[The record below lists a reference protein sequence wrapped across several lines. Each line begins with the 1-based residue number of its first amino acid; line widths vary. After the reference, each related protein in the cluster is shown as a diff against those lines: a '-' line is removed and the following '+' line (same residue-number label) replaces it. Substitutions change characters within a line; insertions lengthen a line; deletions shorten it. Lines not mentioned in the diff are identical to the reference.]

1 LAVSLIPLLGLGVA
15 SYFAT
20 QRALV
25 DEAASKLQAVGRIKA
40 TQLETLFSQARNQLR
55 SFAED
60 PAVASAMRDFG
71 AGYRELAAEPSN
83 AELES
88 LRGELSAWYA
98 KDFAA
103 ALHDAGVDAKTAG
116 VSKVDDFAPETVRLQ
131 GLYLARNPHPVAL
144 KHHLDAAED
153 KSAWSTAHAKYH
165 PLFRDFLQTFAFDD
179 VLLIDPEGNVVYSG
193 AKAPD
198 FATNLKTG
206 PFAPGAPGK
215 LVERTINSRT
225 KTGTIVSDFE
235 TYLPAQGRM
244 AGFLATPLV
253 RDGAVV
259 GVAML
264 RMSIDRVNAQ
274 LADRTGLGT
283 TGETYLVGPDH
294 RFRSQL
300 RFPEAAV
307 AAGVAPATDRVRSAL
322 GGVSGTGEAV
332 NYRGRPVLS
341 AWTPVVLLGG
351 KGTEG
356 LTWALLTD
364 VDLAE
369 VRLPVDRMFTFAAWI
384 VAGTVLLVIAAALV
398 FARSFTRQADAISDM
413 LARVGVGMFDAR
425 AEVLTRD
432 ELGHVAQSLNSMADN
447 TLSLVQSHD
456 ERERLERAVE
466 RLKTE
471 VARIATGDLT
481 VRAPGSDGVTGDIAL
496 SINEMVGQLRDIVRN
511 VKDATVQVSS
521 SAGEIRTTAEE
532 LSSGSVTQA
541 EQILATSDAIGEM
554 AQAIQTVSEN
564 THASAQ
570 VAETARETA
579 SRGAKVVQDTVHG
592 MDRIRARVQETSK
605 RIKRVGE
612 TSQEVGEIVQLIG
625 DIADRTSILALNASI
640 QAAMAGDAGQ
650 GFAVVAEEIERL
662 AERANDATRRISG
675 MIKSMQNETGEAM
688 AAMEESTREVVSGTQ
703 LADEAG
709 KTLSQIDTV
718 SRELSQRIRLIS
730 DATRQQATSAEAVAQ
745 SMGRISQVTT
755 RTSDGTKQAAAAI
768 GRLAELADGLRGSV
782 SRFRL
787 TSINERGGDATSDLG
802 RMVENAINN

>member
-1 LAVSLIPLLGLGVA
+1 
-15 SYFAT
+15 
-20 QRALV
+20 
-25 DEAASKLQAVGRIKA
+25 
-40 TQLETLFSQARNQLR
+40 
-55 SFAED
+55 
-60 PAVASAMRDFG
+60 
-71 AGYRELAAEPSN
+71 
-83 AELES
+83 
-88 LRGELSAWYA
+88 
-98 KDFAA
+98 
-103 ALHDAGVDAKTAG
+103 
-116 VSKVDDFAPETVRLQ
+116 
-131 GLYLARNPHPVAL
+131 
-144 KHHLDAAED
+144 
-153 KSAWSTAHAKYH
+153 
-165 PLFRDFLQTFAFDD
+165 
-179 VLLIDPEGNVVYSG
+179 
-193 AKAPD
+193 
-198 FATNLKTG
+198 
-206 PFAPGAPGK
+206 
-215 LVERTINSRT
+215 
-225 KTGTIVSDFE
+225 
-235 TYLPAQGRM
+235 
-244 AGFLATPLV
+244 
-253 RDGAVV
+253 
-259 GVAML
+259 ML
-264 RMSIDRVNAQ
+264 RMSIDRVNSQ

-294 RFRSQL
+294 GFRSQL
-300 RFPEAAV
+300 RFPETSPV
-307 AAGVAPATDRVRSAL
+307 AKSGATSGASERVVAAL
-322 GGVSGTGEAV
+322 GGIAGAGDAV
-332 NYRGRPVLS
+332 NYRGRRVLS
-341 AWTPVVLLGG
+341 AWTPVVLMGG
-351 KGTEG
+351 KGDEG

-592 MDRIRARVQETSK
+592 MDRIRVRVQETSK
-605 RIKRVGE
+605 RIKRVGKPRKR
-612 TSQEVGEIVQLIG
+612 SV
-625 DIADRTSILALNASI
+625 
-640 QAAMAGDAGQ
+640 
-650 GFAVVAEEIERL
+650 
-662 AERANDATRRISG
+662 
-675 MIKSMQNETGEAM
+675 KSY
-688 AAMEESTREVVSGTQ
+688 SS
-703 LADEAG
+703 
-709 KTLSQIDTV
+709 S
-718 SRELSQRIRLIS
+718 
-730 DATRQQATSAEAVAQ
+730 ATSPTAPASSP
-745 SMGRISQVTT
+745 SMRRSRRPWPVTPV
-755 RTSDGTKQAAAAI
+755 RASRWSPRKSN
-768 GRLAELADGLRGSV
+768 GSPSEPTTPHGA
-782 SRFRL
+782 SR
-787 TSINERGGDATSDLG
+787 A
-802 RMVENAINN
+802 